1 MVQFVANKD
10 STASFTVCPMSR
22 LVPAIGSKRNK
33 DDCRVV
39 PAVVMPNLE
48 ELEFYVN
55 VNELMLNNVVGCD
68 DLGLEY
74 LPSIRRV
81 KVQF

>member
-1 MVQFVANKD
+1 
-10 STASFTVCPMSR
+10 
-22 LVPAIGSKRNK
+22 
-33 DDCRVV
+33 
-39 PAVVMPNLE
+39 MPNLE